1 MRFDFYTSSEITDIL
16 GKRLKQQ
23 RLYQNLTQAELSQKA
38 GIGLST
44 ISRIESGEGGTLDN
58 VIRYAMSVGLVN
70 EFANL
75 FANNPKTI
83 DEVMAQKT
91 SRKRASSKS

>member
-1 MRFDFYTSSEITDIL
+1 MRFDFYTPSEITDIL

>member
-1 MRFDFYTSSEITDIL
+1 MRFDFYTPSEITDIL

-83 DEVMAQKT
+83 DEVIAQKT

>member
-70 EFANL
+70 EFADL

-83 DEVMAQKT
+83 DEVIAQKT

>member
-1 MRFDFYTSSEITDIL
+1 MRFDFYTPTEITEIL

-23 RLYQNLTQAELSQKA
+23 RLYQNLTQVELAQRA

-44 ISRIESGEGGTLDN
+44 VCRIESGEGGTLDN

-70 EFANL
+70 EFADL

-83 DEVMAQKT
+83 DEVIAQKT
-91 SRKRASSKS
+91 SRKRASSKL

>member
-1 MRFDFYTSSEITDIL
+1 MRFDFYTPAEISETL

-23 RLYQNLTQAELSQKA
+23 RLHQNLTQAELAQRA

-44 ISRIESGEGGTLDN
+44 VARIESGAGGTLDN

-70 EFANL
+70 EFAEL
-75 FANNPKTI
+75 FDSKPQTI
-83 DEVMAQKT
+83 NEVIAQKT